1 MATKK
6 NRGFCITINNFSEE
20 EKDLVKAF
28 IEEKCDIGIAETEH
42 EGERPR
48 FEEEEEE
55 KEWTP
60 HIQGYLHFSTPRR
73 IEFVKRIFRRA
84 HIELAKGTWRDNFK
98 YCSKEGKVFAIKGHT
113 LEEAK
118 NTKATLEEIIADAKI
133 LEPVEF
139 EEKHPKAWFL
149 HREKIMRTMIESQAL
164 KAKAW
169 DGDFHQKNI
178 WLWGKPGIGKS
189 RWANNLCE
197 IQFIYKKNFNKWWDG
212 FQHFRTK
219 IVILE
224 DYPAAPA
231 GNALAQHMKIW
242 GDRYQFIGEN
252 KGSHI
257 SIEPGRFFLVIT
269 SNYSITQAFN
279 NEDDIKAIQ
288 RRFNE
293 VEMTEENSTMI
304 NALSVDFD
312 LLNKT
317 IVNL

>member
-1 MATKK
+1 M
-6 NRGFCITINNFSEE
+6 
-20 EKDLVKAF
+20 
-28 IEEKCDIGIAETEH
+28 
-42 EGERPR
+42 
-48 FEEEEEE
+48 
-55 KEWTP
+55 
-60 HIQGYLHFSTPRR
+60 
-73 IEFVKRIFRRA
+73 
-84 HIELAKGTWRDNFK
+84 
-98 YCSKEGKVFAIKGHT
+98 
-113 LEEAK
+113 
-118 NTKATLEEIIADAKI
+118 EEIIADAKI

-169 DGDFHQKNI
+169 DGDLHQKNI